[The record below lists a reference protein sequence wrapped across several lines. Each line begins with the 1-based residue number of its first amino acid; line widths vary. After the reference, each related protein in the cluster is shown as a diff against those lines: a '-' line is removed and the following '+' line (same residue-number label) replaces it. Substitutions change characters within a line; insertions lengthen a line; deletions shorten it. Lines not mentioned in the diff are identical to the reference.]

1 MAAIIVHGGAY
12 AICDEHVLRKT
23 AGCKNAVSRG
33 YEILT
38 KGGTAL
44 DAVEAAIRVLEDD
57 PSFNAG
63 CGSALNKD
71 GEIEMDAM
79 IMDGK
84 DLRLGAVGGVMGV
97 ANPVSLARLVMDKTE
112 HTMLI
117 GGGAKLLAEEHC
129 VPHVST
135 EQLMDP
141 VMREK
146 QRNFQQYNT
155 VVGATFN
162 KDHTHSDK
170 DHTHPDESTGHD
182 TVGAVAMDTHG
193 NIACATSTG
202 GITLKRRGRIGDSPI
217 IGCGGLADNTLGG
230 VSTTGHGESITRV
243 TLASRV
249 LTLIERGI
257 SVDEAIR
264 QSLQF
269 MHAKTSG
276 RGGVILMTKE
286 GEVAKGFTTSRMVW
300 ASIDGK
306 GRLETGINEP
316 MINV

>member
-12 AICDEHVLRKT
+12 AISDEHVLRKT

-44 DAVEAAIRVLEDD
+44 DAVEAAVRVLEDD

-71 GEIEMDAM
+71 GDIEMDAM

-97 ANPVSLARLVMDKTE
+97 ANPVSLARLVMDQTE

-117 GGGAKLLAEEHC
+117 GGGAKALAEEHN

-141 VMREK
+141 VMQKK
-146 QRNFQQYNT
+146 QQNFQQYNK

-162 KDHTHSDK
+162 RDHTHSDK
-170 DHTHPDESTGHD
+170 DHTHPDEPTGHD

-202 GITLKRRGRIGDSPI
+202 GITLKRPGRVGDSPI
-217 IGCGGLADNTLGG
+217 IGCGGLADSTLGG

-249 LTLIERGI
+249 LTLMERGI
-257 SVDEAIR
+257 AVDEAIR

-269 MHAKTSG
+269 MYTKTSG
-276 RGGVILMTKE
+276 RGGLILITRE
-286 GEVAKGFTTSRMVW
+286 GQPAKGFTTNRMAW
-300 ASIDGK
+300 ASIDREGI
-306 GRLETGINEP
+306 LEMGMNEP
-316 MINV
+316 LVNV